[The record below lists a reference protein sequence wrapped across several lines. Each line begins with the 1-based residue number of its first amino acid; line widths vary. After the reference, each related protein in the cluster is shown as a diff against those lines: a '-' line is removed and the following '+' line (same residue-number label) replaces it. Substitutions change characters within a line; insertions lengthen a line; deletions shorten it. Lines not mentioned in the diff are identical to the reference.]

1 MRIRFLGVAL
11 LSVLST
17 ALFAQAPA
25 RKPACDR
32 ACLQG
37 YMDRYLK
44 AMLDRNVSD
53 DLFVRNVRFTENGIQ
68 LPLGNEGLWYGMSGL
83 GGYRFYVPDIETQ
96 QIAMIG
102 AVKENM
108 GNHGV
113 NDDQG
118 NNVAVAIRLKIVD
131 GKITEIEQLAIRPTV
146 QLGGGGARG
155 GGAGGGAAGAG
166 AGAGAGARGGAAG
179 AGAAGAGAGAA
190 AGGRGGAGAPAGT
203 VGAAAASTGDRVA
216 AMKEPNP
223 IFSQVIPE
231 NERASREE
239 LVTQANYYFTALARH
254 DGNGYYPFTEGC
266 VRFEN
271 GTTTTNDCLAQFTG
285 HSLDNIVDRIRD
297 RRFVA
302 VDRERGVV
310 FSFAFFDHYGST
322 GPGSSPSCSRSKRAR
337 FAESKPC
344 STRHHLVFRPV
355 GAHMNSRSRKR
366 SRASAEG
373 GL

>member
-1 MRIRFLGVAL
+1 M
-11 LSVLST
+11 LST
-17 ALFAQAPA
+17 ALFAQAPP

-53 DLFVRNVRFTENGIQ
+53 DLFSRNVRFTENGIQ

-83 GGYRFYVPDIETQ
+83 GGYRFYVPDIDTQ
-96 QIAMIG
+96 QVAMIG
-102 AVKENM
+102 SVKENM

-118 NNVAVAIRLKIVD
+118 TNVAVAIRLKIVD
-131 GKITEIEQLAIRPTV
+131 GKITEVEQLAIRPTV
-146 QLGGGGARG
+146 QLGGGGGARG
-155 GGAGGGAAGAG
+155 GGAG
-166 AGAGAGARGGAAG
+166 
-179 AGAAGAGAGAA
+179 GAGAA
-190 AGGRGGAGAPAGT
+190 AGGRGAVP
-203 VGAAAASTGDRVA
+203 AAAAPAPGTGDRVA
-216 AMKEPNP
+216 AMKDPNP

-231 NERASREE
+231 NERASRED

-310 FSFAFFDHYGST
+310 FSFAFFDHYRINWTWQLAELFKIEKGKIRRIEAVFHQAPFGIPSGWST
-322 GPGSSPSCSRSKRAR
+322 YEQSISEEIQSIR
-337 FAESKPC
+337 
-344 STRHHLVFRPV
+344 
-355 GAHMNSRSRKR
+355 
-366 SRASAEG
+366 
-373 GL
+373 

>member
-1 MRIRFLGVAL
+1 MRVRFFGVAL
-11 LSVLST
+11 LSMIST

-53 DLFVRNVRFTENGIQ
+53 DLFSRNVRFTENGIQ

-96 QIAMIG
+96 QVAMIG
-102 AVKENM
+102 SVKENM

-118 NNVAVAIRLKIVD
+118 TNVAVAIRLKIVD
-131 GKITEIEQLAIRPTV
+131 GKITEVEQLAIRPTV
-146 QLGGGGARG
+146 QLGGGGGARG
-155 GGAGGGAAGAG
+155 GGAAAGGPA
-166 AGAGAGARGGAAG
+166 AGAGARGGAAG
-179 AGAAGAGAGAA
+179 ATGAGAA
-190 AGGRGGAGAPAGT
+190 PVAGGRGGAA
-203 VGAAAASTGDRVA
+203 GAAAAPAPGTGDRVA

-271 GTTTTNDCLAQFTG
+271 GTTTTNDCLGQFTG

-310 FSFAFFDHYGST
+310 FSFAFFDHYRINWTWQLAELFKIEKGKIRRIEAVFHQAPFGIPSGWST
-322 GPGSSPSCSRSKRAR
+322 YEQSISEEIQSIR
-337 FAESKPC
+337 
-344 STRHHLVFRPV
+344 
-355 GAHMNSRSRKR
+355 
-366 SRASAEG
+366 
-373 GL
+373 